1 MPDPARQ
8 EKLPTQTVH
17 CCLLQRHCEDL
28 QQKVKHQTVPKKLLP
43 IHQAALPPYPIF
55 VTVPRPRQVMLLIN
69 IFAGLP
75 VSPSVVSLNRYRKM
89 YSPVVPST
97 LASCLI
103 EIQFPSD
110 LITSLRQ
117 AYYKCATHA
126 QSTLHRNFATGNL
139 NSPFH

>member
-28 QQKVKHQTVPKKLLP
+28 QQKVKHQTVPKKLLL

-75 VSPSVVSLNRYRKM
+75 VSPSVFSYLILFRK
-89 YSPVVPST
+89 SPPCGASKSRAVIVT
-97 LASCLI
+97 LR
-103 EIQFPSD
+103 P
-110 LITSLRQ
+110 RPRN
-117 AYYKCATHA
+117 YKPR
-126 QSTLHRNFATGNL
+126 RNQISSVKLYIGVYL
-139 NSPFH
+139 PFFSIVLAK